1 MGIRE
6 GGYFEGVFHD
16 PAGSQRIMKMRRRG
30 INSLRPFSGEFS
42 MILLA
47 HNGS

>member
-1 MGIRE
+1 MILLA
-6 GGYFEGVFHD
+6 HN
-16 PAGSQRIMKMRRRG
+16 GSMKKCADVG